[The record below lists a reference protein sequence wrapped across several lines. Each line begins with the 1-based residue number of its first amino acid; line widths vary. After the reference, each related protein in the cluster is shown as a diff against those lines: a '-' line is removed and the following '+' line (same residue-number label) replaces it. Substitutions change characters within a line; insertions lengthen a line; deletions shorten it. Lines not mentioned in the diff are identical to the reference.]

1 MFDDDLIQKWLDE
14 GTINNAQAEKM
25 RRDLT
30 EYKMEHRSKRQ
41 VTAFST
47 IGAILIGIG
56 AILFV
61 ASNWE
66 KIGNSVKVLLLVG
79 STIGIHYAGYRF
91 KCENQKYPRLG
102 SALILLSAL
111 FFGASLFLIAQIYN
125 INANN
130 STLVLLWIIGVF
142 PLIYGYMSAPV
153 AGLCSL
159 LFYLL
164 IGLLYTERTDL
175 ENIISMKDLYLMS
188 GIAVYFVGILHS
200 FTEKAKHAEKTFKFM
215 GLQAVLIA
223 LFVHTFELW
232 EYKVE
237 KIVPVI
243 YAISGILLLA
253 VLLSKPLRAKSRSFQ
268 ADVSIPV
275 IALLMAGI
283 TLTTI
288 YVPESYI
295 SAPEKVYMV
304 LFNVIFLGLL
314 TLLLYAGYNMEDIG
328 IVNTAMFW
336 FILLI
341 FARYFDF
348 FWELLPRSLFFMLGG
363 IVLLAI
369 SIVLERKRR
378 ELKVQFS
385 GGEQ

>member
-14 GTINNAQAEKM
+14 GTINHAQAEKM
-25 RRDLT
+25 RGDLA
-30 EYKMEHRSKRQ
+30 EYKKEHSSKRQ
-41 VTAFST
+41 VIAFST

-66 KIGNSVKVLLLVG
+66 KIGNIVKVLLLAG
-79 STIGIHYAGYRF
+79 STIGIHYAGYHF
-91 KCENQKYPRLG
+91 KYENQKYPGLG

-130 STLVLLWIIGVF
+130 STLVLIWIIGVF
-142 PLIYGYMSAPV
+142 PLIYGYMSAPI

-159 LFYLL
+159 LFYLW
-164 IGLLYTERTDL
+164 IGLLYSERTDL
-175 ENIISMKDLYLMS
+175 ENLISMKDLYLIS
-188 GIAVYFVGILHS
+188 GIAVYFTGTLHS
-200 FTEKAKHAEKTFKFM
+200 LMEKAKHAEKTFKFM
-215 GLQAVLIA
+215 GLQAVLIS
-223 LFVHTFELW
+223 LFAYTFEIW
-232 EYKVE
+232 QYKVE

-253 VLLSKPLRAKSRSFQ
+253 VLLSKPLREKSRSFQ
-268 ADVSIPV
+268 TDLSIPV

-283 TLTTI
+283 TLTII

-295 SAPEKVYMV
+295 PAPEKVYMII
-304 LFNVIFLGLL
+304 FNVIFLGFL

-328 IVNTAMFW
+328 IVSTAMFW

-348 FWELLPRSLFFMLGG
+348 FWELLPRSLFFMIGG
-363 IVLLAI
+363 LVLLVI
-369 SIVLERKRR
+369 SIVLERKRK

>member
-1 MFDDDLIQKWLDE
+1 MFDEDLILKWLDE
-14 GTINNAQAEKM
+14 GTIDHAQAEKM
-25 RRDLT
+25 RGDLA
-30 EYKMEHRSKRQ
+30 EYKRERRSKKQ
-41 VTAFST
+41 IIAFST

-56 AILFV
+56 AILFM

-66 KIGNSVKVLLLVG
+66 KIGNTVKVLLLVG
-79 STIGIHYAGYRF
+79 STIGIHYSGYHL
-91 KCENQKYPRLG
+91 KYESQKYSRLG

-130 STLVLLWIIGVF
+130 STLVLIWIIGVL
-142 PLIYGYMSAPV
+142 PLIYGYMSTPV

-159 LFYLL
+159 LFYLW
-164 IGLLYTERTDL
+164 IGLLHMERTDL
-175 ENIISMKDLYLMS
+175 ENLISMRDLYLIS
-188 GIAVYFVGILHS
+188 GIAVYFTGTLHGLA
-200 FTEKAKHAEKTFKFM
+200 EKAKHAEKIFKFM
-215 GLQAVLIA
+215 GLQAVLLA
-223 LFVHTFELW
+223 LFVHTFEIW

-237 KIVPVI
+237 IIVPII
-243 YAISGILLLA
+243 YAVSGILLLA
-253 VLLSKPLRAKSRSFQ
+253 ALLPKSLRARLGGFQ
-268 ADVSIPV
+268 ADMSISI

-288 YVPESYI
+288 YIPASGKI
-295 SAPEKVYMV
+295 YMV
-304 LFNVIFLGLL
+304 LFNVIFLGFL
-314 TLLLYAGYNMEDIG
+314 TMLLYAGYGTEDIE

-348 FWELLPRSLFFMLGG
+348 FWGLLPRSLFFMIGG
-363 IVLLAI
+363 LVLLVI
-369 SIVLERKRR
+369 SVVLERKRR

>member
-1 MFDDDLIQKWLDE
+1 MFEEDLIQKWVDE
-14 GTINNAQAEKM
+14 GTINNDQAEKM
-25 RRDLT
+25 RIDLAD
-30 EYKMEHRSKRQ
+30 YKKEHRSKKQ
-41 VTAFST
+41 IVAFST

-66 KIGNSVKVLLLVG
+66 RLGNSIKVLLLVG
-79 STIGIHYAGYRF
+79 STIGIHYAGYHF
-91 KCENQKYPRLG
+91 KYETRKYPRLG

-111 FFGASLFLIAQIYN
+111 FFGASFFLMAQIYN

-130 STLVLLWIIGVF
+130 STLVLIWIIGVF
-142 PLIYGYMSAPV
+142 PLIYGYKSAPI

-159 LFYLL
+159 LFYLWVS
-164 IGLLYTERTDL
+164 LLYFERTDL
-175 ENIISMKDLYLMS
+175 NDLISIWDLYLIS
-188 GIAVYFVGILHS
+188 GIAIYFIGVLHGL
-200 FTEKAKHAEKTFKFM
+200 AEKIKYTETPFKFI
-215 GLQAVLIA
+215 GLQAA
-223 LFVHTFELW
+223 LFALFIHTFEIGD
-232 EYKVE
+232 YFADKV
-237 KIVPVI
+237 VPVI
-243 YAISGILLLA
+243 YAVLGVLFLA
-253 VLLSKPLRAKSRSFQ
+253 VLVPKPLRERLKGFQ
-268 ADVSIPV
+268 ADASISI

-288 YVPESYI
+288 YIPAS
-295 SAPEKVYMV
+295 EKTYMV

-314 TLLLYAGYNMEDIG
+314 TLLLYAGYSTEDIR
-328 IVNTAMFW
+328 IVNTTMFW

-363 IVLLAI
+363 LVLLII
-369 SIVLERKRR
+369 SVVLERKRR

>member
-1 MFDDDLIQKWLDE
+1 MFDDDLIKKWLDE
-14 GTINNAQAEKM
+14 GTINHDQAEKM
-25 RRDLT
+25 RGDLA
-30 EYKMEHRSKRQ
+30 EYKKEHRSKRQ
-41 VTAFST
+41 VIAFST
-47 IGAILIGIG
+47 IGAILVGIG

-79 STIGIHYAGYRF
+79 STISIHYAGYHI
-91 KCENQKYPRLG
+91 KYENQKYPRLG

-130 STLVLLWIIGVF
+130 STLVLIWAIGVF
-142 PLIYGYMSAPV
+142 PLIYGYMSAPI

-159 LFYLL
+159 LFYLW
-164 IGLLYTERTDL
+164 IGLLYSERTDL
-175 ENIISMKDLYLMS
+175 DDLISMKDIYLMS
-188 GIAVYFVGILHS
+188 GIAVYFTGIIHS
-200 FTEKAKHAEKTFKFM
+200 LSEKAKYAGKTFKFM

-223 LFVHTFELW
+223 LFAYTFEIW
-232 EYKVE
+232 QYKVE
-237 KIVPVI
+237 KIVPII

-253 VLLSKPLRAKSRSFQ
+253 VLLSKPLREKSRSFQ
-268 ADVSIPV
+268 ADLSIPI

-288 YVPESYI
+288 YVPESYT
-295 SAPEKVYMV
+295 SSPEKVYIV

-328 IVNTAMFW
+328 IVNTAMLW
-336 FILLI
+336 FVLLI

-348 FWELLPRSLFFMLGG
+348 FWELLPRSLFFMFGG

-369 SIVLERKRR
+369 STILERKRR

>member
-1 MFDDDLIQKWLDE
+1 MFDEDMIQRWVDE
-14 GTINNAQAEKM
+14 GTINNDQAEKM
-25 RRDLT
+25 RADLA
-30 EYKMEHRSKRQ
+30 EYKKEHRSKKQ
-41 VTAFST
+41 VIAFST

-66 KIGNSVKVLLLVG
+66 KLGDSIKVLLLVG
-79 STIGIHYAGYRF
+79 STIGIHYAGYHF
-91 KCENQKYPRLG
+91 KYENQKYPRLG
-102 SALILLSAL
+102 PALILLSAL
-111 FFGASLFLIAQIYN
+111 LFGASLFLIAQIYN

-130 STLVLLWIIGVF
+130 STLVLIWVIGVL
-142 PLIYGYMSAPV
+142 PLVYGYMSAPV

-159 LFYLL
+159 LFY
-164 IGLLYTERTDL
+164 IWVSLLYFERTEL
-175 ENIISMKDLYLMS
+175 EKLISIWDLYLMS
-188 GIAVYFVGILHS
+188 GIAVYFIGILHGL
-200 FTEKAKHAEKTFKFM
+200 AEKIKYAETPFKFI
-215 GLQAVLIA
+215 GLQAALFA
-223 LFVHTFELW
+223 LFVHTFELG
-232 EYKVE
+232 EYFAD
-237 KIVPVI
+237 KIVPAI
-243 YAISGILLLA
+243 YAVLGVLFLA
-253 VLLSKPLRAKSRSFQ
+253 VLLSKPLRERLKGFQ
-268 ADVSIPV
+268 ADASISI

-288 YVPESYI
+288 YLPAS
-295 SAPEKVYMV
+295 EKTYMII
-304 LFNVIFLGLL
+304 FNVIFLVLL

-328 IVNTAMFW
+328 IVSTAMFW

-363 IVLLAI
+363 LVLLVI